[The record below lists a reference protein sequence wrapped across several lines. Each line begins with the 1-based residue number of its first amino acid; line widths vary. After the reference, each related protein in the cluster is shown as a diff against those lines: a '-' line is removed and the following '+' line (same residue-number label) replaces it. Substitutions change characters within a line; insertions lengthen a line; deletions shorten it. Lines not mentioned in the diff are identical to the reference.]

1 MDRILTLETT
11 RTVSDQMTRE
21 QAIEA
26 VGKLLVDSGAV
37 GPEYVTAMHE
47 REKSITTYMG
57 NDLAIPHGTDAAKGH
72 INHSALAV
80 IRSDSDIDWGG
91 KPVRFVVGIAGKG
104 NEHLEILSRIAGIF
118 SDRDSVNKL
127 REAKSEEQ
135 LFNELLGD
143 N

>member
-1 MDRILTLETT
+1 MDGILTLETT
-11 RTVSDQMTRE
+11 KTISTPLTRDE
-21 QAIEA
+21 AIEA

-37 GPEYVTAMHE
+37 GPEYVAAMHD
-47 REKSITTYMG
+47 REKSVTTYMG
-57 NDLAIPHGTDAAKGH
+57 NDLAIPHGTDSAKEH
-72 INHSALAV
+72 IRHSALAV

-118 SDRDSVNKL
+118 SDTNSVQKL
-127 REAKSEEQ
+127 IEAQSEKQ
-135 LFNELLGD
+135 LFVELIGE

>member
-1 MDRILTLETT
+1 MDGILSLETT
-11 RTVSDQMTRE
+11 RTVSGPMTRDE
-21 QAIEA
+21 AIEA

-37 GPEYVTAMHE
+37 GPEYIAAMHD

-57 NDLAIPHGTDAAKGH
+57 NELAIPHGTDAAKGL

-91 KPVRFVVGIAGKG
+91 KPVRFIVGIAGKG

-118 SDRDSVNKL
+118 SDTDSVQKL
-127 REAKSEEQ
+127 IEAESEAQ
-135 LFNELLGD
+135 LFEELMGE